1 MFKHLI
7 YAGCAAAML
16 CTASCSS
23 DSDIAPVPEAESEVS
38 FTVELPGN
46 LQSRVYNDGLSARNL
61 WVAVYDDAGA
71 ELQAMRQVTTF
82 ADGQRTKDITM
93 RLAGSRTYTVVFWA
107 FADGAPYSFNRE
119 SHTMTVDYS
128 AITAN
133 SDKYDAFYKSVTI
146 TNVSGAINQTVEL
159 RRPFAQLNIG
169 ATDSAEAHNA
179 GWDTQSTS
187 VTVSEVYSSFDFFTG
202 EVSNPQSYTYTL
214 APKPSEDETFPVAG
228 VDYQA
233 MVYVLTGADQ
243 SLVNVD
249 FTAVDNTTITRNY
262 VNVPIRR
269 NYQTN
274 IYGNI
279 LTEEANFN
287 VEIIPAFDGTS
298 LHDGVVINAA
308 GEYEIYNKAGLIWL
322 ADEVN
327 SGRNSF
333 AGKVVKQM
341 ADIDL
346 EGDYE
351 GGTRLRTA
359 IGWYADKPFAGTFD
373 GNGFRILNL
382 VQVMIPTG
390 LFRYIGNGAVLK
402 NITLYT
408 IDLRGY
414 TEGGGLVAFTFPG
427 GNALI
432 DNCVV
437 ENGRM
442 ESLSIPWEGWYG
454 RQLGGIVAKLESGNE
469 VRNCTVRNF
478 TISAHTEIGGIAGYS
493 NGTIT
498 GCTVENTTIKRDN
511 NNFFQLADDYS
522 IIHEFVGKSGASA
535 SESNNTATNVT
546 VINDPVSR
554 ETLVIDT
561 NTSIDTGYTFWCTN
575 GEGAYGSA
583 MVGLTIKNNAVV
595 DANNHTFVFKNA
607 DQQRDADIHII
618 SGTLK
623 NVTTSG
629 GWRAMFLNGLTDNV
643 YLDNVTLDATY
654 CLHADEGFDKDLI
667 VTNSTIKGFCTYCA
681 GAGEVQFTD
690 CTFAKSASGNKDM
703 NVRKKTTF
711 TRCTFKDGFGIG
723 IDERILPTVILKN
736 CYVGETLLTADN
748 FQELMG
754 ESPALV
760 TFQND

>member
-1 MFKHLI
+1 MF
-7 YAGCAAAML
+7 
-16 CTASCSS
+16 CTAACSS
-23 DSDIAPVPEAESEVS
+23 DVDIAPAPETESEVS
-38 FTVELPGN
+38 FTVELPGD
-46 LQSRVYNDGLSARNL
+46 LQSRTFNDGYSARNL
-61 WVAVYDDAGA
+61 WVAVYNADGG
-71 ELQAMRQVTTF
+71 ELADLRQVTTF
-82 ADGQRTKDITM
+82 AAGQLTKTINM
-93 RLAGSRTYTVVFWA
+93 RLANSRTYTVVFWA
-107 FADGAPYSFNRE
+107 FAEGAPYTFDRP

-128 AITAN
+128 SIAAN
-133 SDKYDAFYKSVTI
+133 SDKYDAFYKAITI
-146 TNVSGAINQTVEL
+146 TNVSGSVNQTVEL

-169 ATDSAEAHNA
+169 ATDKAQAANA
-179 GWDTQSTS
+179 GWDTQTTS
-187 VTVSEVYSSFDFFTG
+187 VTVSEVFTTLDFFSG
-202 EVSNPQSYTYTL
+202 EVSIPRSYTYTL
-214 APKPSEDETFPVAG
+214 APKPDSDDETFPVAG
-228 VDYQA
+228 ADYQA

-262 VNVPIRR
+262 QNVPIRR

-287 VEIIPAFDGTS
+287 VEIIPEFDGWYNS
-298 LHDGVVINAA
+298 PNDGVYINEA
-308 GEYEIYNKAGLIWL
+308 GEYEISTKAGLVWV
-322 ADEVN
+322 ANEVN

-333 AGKVVKQM
+333 AGKVIKQI

-359 IGWYADKPFAGTFD
+359 IGWYSNKPFEGTFD

-382 VQVMIPTG
+382 VQVMNPTG

-414 TEGGGLVAFTFPG
+414 TEGGGLVAYTFPG
-427 GNALI
+427 GNTLI

-442 ESLSIPWEGWYG
+442 ESLAIPWQGWYG

-469 VRNCTVRNF
+469 VRNCTVRNL

-498 GCTVENTTIKRDN
+498 GCTVENTTVKRDN

-522 IIHEFVGKSGASA
+522 IIHEFVGKSGESASA
-535 SESNNTATNVT
+535 TNNTATNVT
-546 VINDPVSR
+546 VINDPVAR

-561 NTSIDTGYTFWCTN
+561 DTSIGTGYTFWCTN

-583 MVGLTIKNNAVV
+583 KVGLTIKNNAVV

-607 DQQRDADIHII
+607 DQQWDADIHII

-623 NVTTSG
+623 NVTISG
-629 GWRAMFLNGLTDNV
+629 CWRAMFLNGLTDNV
-643 YLDNVTLDATY
+643 YLDNVTLDATTY
-654 CLHADEGFDKDLI
+654 GFHADYGFDKDLI
-667 VTNSTIKGFCTYCA
+667 VTNSTIKGFCTYCT

-690 CTFAKSASGNKDM
+690 CIFAKSSAGYAVM
-703 NVRKKTTF
+703 NIRKNTTF
-711 TRCTFKDGFGIG
+711 TRCNFQDGFNIG
-723 IDERILPTVILKN
+723 VIESVTPLPTVILKN
-736 CYVGETLLTADN
+736 CYAGETLITPDN
-748 FQELMG
+748 FEELLG
-754 ESPALV
+754 DSPTLV
-760 TFQND
+760 TIIND